1 MRSLKTWAGPKVSM
15 VATPKFFF
23 WSPGSPMQKTSVGL
37 LRSLLYQIFQ
47 EYPESVPPPTRN
59 EPLSDWTEK
68 RLRKI
73 FQNLTRDI
81 SSSYRI
87 CFFID
92 GLDEF
97 SGDHDALI
105 EMFQEL
111 VQDEKIKVVLSSRP
125 YPTFDRAF
133 GSRAMLKLQDLT
145 RADIKKFVLDKFFAH
160 PRIQSMAAQE
170 PQNAFEHD
178 VYGLI
183 NDVVWKSDGVFLW
196 VDLAVKDL
204 IRGIND
210 EDSLEQL
217 KERLDFLP
225 TRLEDLYAQMLSKI
239 DKVHREEA
247 AWFLQIALHQQ
258 SDECSHRSS
267 DLLDFTLAVY
277 KCLDRDLESSADFP
291 SQNVMDHCQWTRR
304 RIATTCAGL
313 LEVHQRTFG
322 RSTAQSFP
330 ENTNSED
337 TDPEGANPED
347 TDPEDTDPEDTDL
360 EDTDSEDT
368 DSEDTNP
375 EDTIPEVQFVVSF
388 LHRTVADFLNE
399 SEQGRKFLGANTSP
413 NRNIYVVWAK
423 VLVAKVRMLGFTQDT
438 YLIEALT
445 IEDIMTAASDAEY
458 KTGVAQTAICAYIE
472 LAVTIL
478 DQKRGVPVPG
488 SHWCTRINKW
498 ASRGSHRVYLER
510 SLSYQFRYTSNQA
523 KEDGSSRP
531 ASDRPVDHFGFAMSD
546 RPIDYL
552 GFAVSNGL
560 KLYMQQQITLLPA
573 GFQSSTATYLLRCT
587 IISSRFDDI
596 GPSRTSR
603 FLDLVCALLRH
614 GANPNVPEC
623 ESTVWGHFLARMVFA
638 KDDRRWMD
646 HELAHAMERP
656 WRTAFNCFIEHGADT
671 NGILSMQRWNYLKF
685 EIEERDLHRLPNGS
699 SRFGNMLGICCYLQ
713 LRISVSVPTLIRY
726 YLGDSPDSAD
736 IVSACML
743 NGAFY
748 HAKCTEIS
756 IRFEDGEDLPPLK
769 QWALSDQQSDR
780 LLEAFERYV
789 IPTVPPRS
797 SEAELKRLVLCLYD
811 EISMKEPVRIQGSKS
826 FRSLMLTQRMSS
838 TP

>member
-1 MRSLKTWAGPKVSM
+1 MSYICGDSQPFRSLKIWAGPKVST
-15 VATPKFFF
+15 VVTPRFIF

-47 EYPESVPPPTRN
+47 EYPESVPLPTRN
-59 EPLSDWTEK
+59 ESFSDWTEK
-68 RLRKI
+68 RLRRI

-160 PRIQSMAAQE
+160 PKIQSMAAQE

-178 VYGLI
+178 VYDLI
-183 NDVVWKSDGVFLW
+183 NDIVWKSDGVFLW

-217 KERLDFLP
+217 NERLDFLP

-258 SDECSHRSS
+258 SNEYSDQSN

-277 KCLDRDLESSADFP
+277 QWLDRDLESPADFP
-291 SQNVMDHCQWTRR
+291 LQNVIDHCQRTRR
-304 RIATTCAGL
+304 RIATTCAGI
-313 LEVHQRTFG
+313 LEVHQRTFDRG
-322 RSTAQSFP
+322 PAQSFP
-330 ENTNSED
+330 EGTIPED
-337 TDPEGANPED
+337 TNPED
-347 TDPEDTDPEDTDL
+347 TNPEDI
-360 EDTDSEDT
+360 
-368 DSEDTNP
+368 NP
-375 EDTIPEVQFVVSF
+375 EDTIPEVRFVVSL

-423 VLVAKVRMLGFTQDT
+423 VLVARVRMLGFARNT
-438 YLIEALT
+438 LVIGALT
-445 IEDIMTAASDAEY
+445 IEDIMTATSDAEY
-458 KTGVAQTAICAYIE
+458 KTGVAQTAICDYIE

-498 ASRGSHRVYLER
+498 ASRWGYTEGYSYLER
-510 SLSYQFRYTSNQA
+510 SLNNHFRYISNQA
-523 KEDGSSRP
+523 KEDDSLRP
-531 ASDRPVDHFGFAMSD
+531 ASDWPVDHFGFAMSD

-552 GFAVSNGL
+552 GFAASFGL
-560 KLYMQQQITLLPA
+560 NLYMQQQIKLLPA
-573 GFQSSTATYLLRCT
+573 DFQSSTATYLLRCT
-587 IISSRFDDI
+587 ITCSHFSDI
-596 GPSRTSR
+596 VPSQTSR
-603 FLDLVCALLRH
+603 FLDLVCALLRY
-614 GANPNVPEC
+614 GANPNVPVC
-623 ESTVWGHFLARMVFA
+623 ESTVWVYFLARMAFE
-638 KDDRRWMD
+638 KDDRRGVD
-646 HELAHAMERP
+646 HELALAMERP
-656 WRTAFNCFIEHGADT
+656 WRTALNCFIEHGADT
-671 NGILSMQRWNYLKF
+671 NGILSMNKWDYLNFK
-685 EIEERDLHRLPNGS
+685 IEERDLHRLPNGS
-699 SRFGNMLGICCYLQ
+699 SRFRKVLGIWCYLQ

-736 IVSACML
+736 ILSACML

-756 IRFEDGEDLPPLK
+756 IKFEDGEDLPPLK
-769 QWALSDQQSDR
+769 QLALSDQQSDR

-811 EISMKEPVRIQGSKS
+811 EISMKEPVRIQGSNS
-826 FRSLMLTQRMSS
+826 FRSPT
-838 TP
+838 

>member
-1 MRSLKTWAGPKVSM
+1 MRSLKIWAGPKVSI
-15 VATPKFFF
+15 VVTPKFFF

-47 EYPESVPPPTRN
+47 EYPESVPLPTRN
-59 EPLSDWTEK
+59 ESLLDWTEK
-68 RLRKI
+68 RLRRI

-97 SGDHDALI
+97 GGDHDALI

-125 YPTFDRAF
+125 YPTFDREF

-145 RADIKKFVLDKFFAH
+145 RADIEKFVFDKFFAH

-170 PQNAFEHD
+170 PRIAFK
-178 VYGLI
+178 
-183 NDVVWKSDGVFLW
+183 NDVSQLTNRIVWKSDGVFLW

-217 KERLDFLP
+217 KERLGFLP

-239 DKVHREEA
+239 DKVHQEEA

-258 SDECSHRSS
+258 SNEYSHQWN
-267 DLLDFTLAVY
+267 DLLGFTLAVY
-277 KCLDRDLESSADFP
+277 EWLDRDLESSADFP
-291 SQNVMDHCQWTRR
+291 SQNVIDRCQWTRR

-322 RSTAQSFP
+322 RSPAQSFP
-330 ENTNSED
+330 EGTM
-337 TDPEGANPED
+337 P
-347 TDPEDTDPEDTDL
+347 
-360 EDTDSEDT
+360 
-368 DSEDTNP
+368 EDTNP
-375 EDTIPEVQFVVSF
+375 EDTNSEDTVPEVQFVVSL

-399 SEQGRKFLGANTSP
+399 SERGRKFLGANTSP

-423 VLVAKVRMLGFTQDT
+423 VLVAKVRMLGFTQNT
-438 YLIEALT
+438 LMMEALT

-458 KTGVAQTAICAYIE
+458 KTGVAQTAICDYIE

-478 DQKRGVPVPG
+478 DQKRGVPVPE

-498 ASRGSHRVYLER
+498 ASRWSYEEPYNYLVR
-510 SLSYQFRYTSNQA
+510 SQENHFRYTSNQA

-560 KLYMQQQITLLPA
+560 NLYMQQQIRLLPA
-573 GFQSSTATYLLRCT
+573 DFQSSKATYLLRCT
-587 IISSRFDDI
+587 IIHSRFNDI
-596 GPSRTSR
+596 GPSQTSR
-603 FLDLVCALLRH
+603 FLDLFCALLRH
-614 GANPNVPEC
+614 GANPNVPVWK
-623 ESTVWGHFLARMVFA
+623 STVWGHFLARMVFA
-638 KDDRRWMD
+638 KDDRRWID
-646 HELAHAMERP
+646 HELALAMERP

-671 NGILSMQRWNYLKF
+671 NGMLFMNKWDYLNFK
-685 EIEERDLHRLPNGS
+685 IEERHLHVLPIGS
-699 SRFGNMLGICCYLQ
+699 SSSKIKLGRYCHASF
-713 LRISVSVPTLIRY
+713 RISVSVPTLIRY

-797 SEAELKRLVLCLYD
+797 SEAELKRLLLCLYD
-811 EISMKEPVRIQGSKS
+811 EISMKEPFRIQGSNS
-826 FRSLMLTQRMSS
+826 FRSPT
-838 TP
+838 

>member
-1 MRSLKTWAGPKVSM
+1 MRSLKIWAGPKVSI
-15 VATPKFFF
+15 VVTPKFFF

-258 SDECSHRSS
+258 SDECSHRSN
-267 DLLDFTLAVY
+267 DLLNSTLAVY
-277 KCLDRDLESSADFP
+277 KFLDRDLESSADFP
-291 SQNVMDHCQWTRR
+291 SQNLMDHCQWTRR

-313 LEVHQRTFG
+313 LEVHQPTFG
-322 RSTAQSFP
+322 RSTAQIFP
-330 ENTNSED
+330 ENTSSED
-337 TDPEGANPED
+337 TDP
-347 TDPEDTDPEDTDL
+347 

-438 YLIEALT
+438 NLIEALT

-472 LAVTIL
+472 FAVTIL

-498 ASRGSHRVYLER
+498 ASRWSYGVRCSYLER
-510 SLSYQFRYTSNQA
+510 SLSNQFRYTSNQA

-531 ASDRPVDHFGFAMSD
+531 ASD

-560 KLYMQQQITLLPA
+560 KLYMQQQIKLLPA
-573 GFQSSTATYLLRCT
+573 DFQSSEATYLLRCT
-587 IISSRFDDI
+587 IIHSLFDDI
-596 GPSRTSR
+596 GPPQTSR
-603 FLDLVCALLRH
+603 FLDIVCALLRH
-614 GANPNVPEC
+614 GANPNVPVC
-623 ESTVWGHFLARMVFA
+623 ESTVWGHFLARAVFA
-638 KDDRRWMD
+638 KDDRRYVD
-646 HELAHAMERP
+646 HELALAMERP
-656 WRTAFNCFIEHGADT
+656 WRTVFNCFIEHGADT
-671 NGILSMQRWNYLKF
+671 NGMLSMNKWDYLDF
-685 EIEERDLHRLPNGS
+685 RIEERHLHVLPIGS
-699 SRFGNMLGICCYLQ
+699 SSSKIKLGHYCNAYFRL
-713 LRISVSVPTLIRY
+713 SVSVPTLIRY

-736 IVSACML
+736 IVSVCML
-743 NGAFY
+743 NGAVY
-748 HAKCTEIS
+748 HAKCTGIS
-756 IRFEDGEDLPPLK
+756 IEFEDGEDLPPLK
-769 QWALSDQQSDR
+769 QWPLSDQQSDR

-811 EISMKEPVRIQGSKS
+811 EISMKEPVRIQGSNS
-826 FRSLMLTQRMSS
+826 FRSPT
-838 TP
+838 